1 MSGSGLLVLLPLV
14 GVVVG
19 AVANGLYR
27 DWQDKRT
34 RIRERVGLLRIVDA
48 EIYENNR
55 LLQIIKKDPDLTK
68 YPSMSSLSTSA
79 WDQSRTRLADL
90 LSKDQEHLFSL
101 VRHYALIV
109 RIRAALDDPE
119 VLDNSLSRKERRDKI
134 IKTRVTEAKG
144 SGLSMVAIMA
154 NRALSDGDNAR
165 RKGEKYIGTLPDYY
179 GADDGGPADVS
190 SQVPGTNPP
199 TTR

>member
-34 RIRERVGLLRIVDA
+34 RTRERVGLLRIVDA

-144 SGLSMVAIMA
+144 SGLSMVATLA
-154 NRALSDGDNAR
+154 NRALSDGENAR
-165 RKGEKYIGTLPDYY
+165 RKGEKYIGTLPGYY